1 MNQYCTMKDKPE
13 IICYTDG
20 KRQKMIESEA
30 KSEHATWKG
39 KTRKKSG

>member
-20 KRQKMIESEA
+20 KRQMIESEA
-30 KSEHATWKG
+30 KSEHATWKD

>member
-1 MNQYCTMKDKPE
+1 MNQYCTMKYKPA